1 MGDDDDTRP
10 RLLLIVTGSVLRAE
24 EADRPLAYYLQQQI
38 RRRLDGMGPRAEALQ
53 VHVIADFRW
62 LHEDLLHDV
71 PTISIGGP
79 GVNVLA
85 QRWDDDLTP
94 ALVVD
99 DSYVIQ
105 RDADPDVLHVSLWG
119 MDNPSTQLAVA
130 AFLQRYLPEFLD
142 RCLNAEP
149 PDLDLDAEDDDDP
162 EDEDED
168 DDEDGDSDED
178 SDDDDDPVSDDDPD
192 LGPHHGH

>member
-1 MGDDDDTRP
+1 MGDDDTRP

-24 EADRPLAYYLQQQI
+24 EADRPLAYYLKQQI
-38 RRRLDGMGPRAEALQ
+38 EKRLAGLGPAAQALQ

-62 LHEDLLHDV
+62 LHEDLLHDL

-79 GVNVLA
+79 GVNVLS
-85 QRWDDDLTP
+85 QRWDDELSP

-105 RDADPDVLHVSLWG
+105 RDPDPEVLHVSLWG

-130 AFLQRYLPEFLD
+130 AFLQRYLPGFLD
-142 RCLNAEP
+142 ACLSAEP
-149 PDLDLDAEDDDDP
+149 PDLDLDAESDDDP
-162 EDEDED
+162 EQDDDEETDDGADEDEN
-168 DDEDGDSDED
+168 DEEEDEED
-178 SDDDDDPVSDDDPD
+178 EAESN
-192 LGPHHGH
+192 

>member
-1 MGDDDDTRP
+1 MGDDDTRP

-24 EADRPLAYYLQQQI
+24 EADRPLAYYLKQQI
-38 RRRLDGMGPRAEALQ
+38 EKRLAGMGPAAQALH

-79 GVNVLA
+79 GVNVLS
-85 QRWDDDLTP
+85 QRWDDELSP
-94 ALVVD
+94 ALVID

-105 RDADPDVLHVSLWG
+105 RDDDPDVLHVSLWG
-119 MDNPSTQLAVA
+119 MDNASTQLAVA

-142 RCLNAEP
+142 RCLSAEP
-149 PDLDLDAEDDDDP
+149 PDLDLDAESDDDP
-162 EDEDED
+162 EEDDEEGDTDDGEDEDEDED
-168 DDEDGDSDED
+168 DEDEDTDDGDSDEPG
-178 SDDDDDPVSDDDPD
+178 SN
-192 LGPHHGH
+192 